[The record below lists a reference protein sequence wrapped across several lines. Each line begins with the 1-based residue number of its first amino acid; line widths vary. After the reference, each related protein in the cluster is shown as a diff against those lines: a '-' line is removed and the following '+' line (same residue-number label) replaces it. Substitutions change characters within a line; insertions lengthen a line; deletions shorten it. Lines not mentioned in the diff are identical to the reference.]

1 MQLESSSDLA
11 LNVKEKFVNQLC
23 KEIDGLQKDLSVQR
37 SKDVQIIE
45 NRLEALEQSEAA
57 QRHEMEEMTQTFSEI
72 KKQLYDYSKKMKELA
87 SRQNTL
93 MLEQYEILQQRV
105 GSIEKKFFGKKNLQ
119 KQWSSPVSIPS

>member
-11 LNVKEKFVNQLC
+11 LNVKEKFVNRLC

-93 MLEQYEILQQRV
+93 MLEQYEILQQMV